1 MDTYRSDEEQ
11 IEALKSWWNDNGK
24 AVIDAIVIGISGSLG
39 WQWWQARAI
48 EQANLASELYQEL
61 MEVSQQEVQT
71 DRTRASIDELAA
83 TLATEF
89 AGSGYTHLAA
99 LLQAK
104 HWVNQGRVD
113 EALASL
119 QGIEQAVAQ
128 DPSLYALTKL
138 RRARLQASMGQVD
151 SALTALESLR
161 GTEFAQ
167 AAAIAELDIYLSQ
180 EKYQEAERALNRALV
195 LAPQDIDQRELEAKR
210 QFIESRVTST
220 DATAESSL

>member
-24 AVIDAIVIGISGSLG
+24 AVIAAIVIGISGSLG

-61 MEVSQQEVQT
+61 MEVGQQEVQT

-89 AGSGYTHLAA
+89 TGSGYTHLAA
-99 LLQAK
+99 LLQVK

-119 QGIEQAVAQ
+119 QAIEQSVAK
-128 DPSLYALTKL
+128 DPNLYALTKL

-151 SALTALESLR
+151 AALTALESLR

-180 EKYQEAERALNRALV
+180 EKYQEAERALDRALV

-210 QFIESRVTST
+210 QFIESRVAST
-220 DATAESSL
+220 DATAESPL

>member
-24 AVIDAIVIGISGSLG
+24 AVIAAIVIGISGSLG

-61 MEVSQQEVQT
+61 MQVSQQEVQT

-89 AGSGYTHLAA
+89 KESGYTHLAA
-99 LLQAK
+99 LLQVK

-119 QGIEQAVAQ
+119 QGIEQAVAK

-151 SALTALESLR
+151 AALTALESLR

-180 EKYQEAERALNRALV
+180 EKYHEAERALDRALV

-210 QFIESRVTST
+210 QFIESRVASA
-220 DATAESSL
+220 DATAESPL